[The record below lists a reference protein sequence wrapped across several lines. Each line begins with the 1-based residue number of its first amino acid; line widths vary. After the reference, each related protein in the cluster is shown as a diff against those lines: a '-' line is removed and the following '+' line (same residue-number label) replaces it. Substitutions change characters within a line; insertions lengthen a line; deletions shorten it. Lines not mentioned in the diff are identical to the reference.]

1 MTNSTSCPYIDNVT
15 NLPSNKNWWP
25 KTLGIGELNQSSV
38 LTNPLGRDFNYAEE
52 FLSLNLS
59 EVIDD
64 IKLLLIDS
72 QDWWPADYGNY
83 GPLFILMAWHSAGT
97 YRIAD
102 GRGGA
107 GSGAQRFA
115 PLNSWPDNINL
126 DKARRLLWPIKQ
138 KYGLKLSWADL
149 IVFAGTIAL
158 QSMGL
163 KILGFAGGRVDTWQA
178 NDIYWGPERK
188 WLADD
193 RYKGER
199 VLENPLAAVQMGL
212 IYVNPEGP
220 NGVPDPLA
228 AANDIRETFKRMSM
242 NDEETVALIAGG
254 HTFGKAHG
262 AGLPSEFVGPEPE
275 GASLESQGLGW
286 ANSFG
291 TGTAGNTI
299 SSGLEG
305 AWTSHPT
312 QWSTDYF
319 DNLFNY
325 DWVLTKSPAGAH
337 QWTPKEES
345 SIDTVP
351 DAHDSYK
358 RHRPMMLTTDLA
370 LKVDPEYAK
379 ISKRFHTN
387 NSEFAAVFANA
398 WYKLTHRDMGS
409 VSRYLGSM
417 VANENF
423 LWQDLV
429 PVSKGPWIDEI
440 DISQL
445 KGQILSSGLTLSQLI
460 KTAWASAV
468 TFRRGD
474 KRGGTNGARIRLLPQ
489 KNWAVNQP
497 WELKNILKLYENIQS
512 NFKSNNNKNVSIAD
526 LIVLGG
532 CAAIEV
538 AAEKAGQIIKTPFSP
553 GRTDALQEQTDIDS
567 FAVLEPKS
575 DAFRNYTNE
584 KYINSA
590 TELMI
595 DTADQLSLNS
605 SEMTVLIGGMRSLNA
620 NFNQSGIG
628 ILTERAGELSNDYFI
643 NLLDIRTVWS
653 QSSSNG
659 FFEGRDRKTKELKW
673 MATSV
678 DLIFGS
684 NSELRAIAELY
695 ASKDA
700 QERFTKDFVA
710 AWTKVMNLDR
720 TIQS

>member
-83 GPLFILMAWHSAGT
+83 GPLFIRMAWHSAGT

-398 WYKLTHRDMGS
+398 WYKLTHRDMGP